1 MSKHFHHKNKKQLG
15 FVLLLLGF
23 GILISIIT
31 PPWLFALIIAIGL
44 ITAGIYIFFKDGRWN
59 KNEDNGI
66 QNAKV
71 FK

>member
-44 ITAGIYIFFKDGRWN
+44 ITAGIYIFFKDGR
-59 KNEDNGI
+59 
-66 QNAKV
+66 
-71 FK
+71 